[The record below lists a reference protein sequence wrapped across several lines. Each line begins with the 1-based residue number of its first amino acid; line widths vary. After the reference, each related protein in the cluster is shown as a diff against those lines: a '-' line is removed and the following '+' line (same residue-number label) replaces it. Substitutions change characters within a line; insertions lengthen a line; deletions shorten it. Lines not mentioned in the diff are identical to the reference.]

1 MVIYKLKIELSQEN
15 IWLIVEKLNLS
26 ELIDK
31 EKAKELFELLDEDKK
46 GKIRKSTFVEYLLKY
61 TQKLNNSSFNSFFE
75 IINNEL
81 SSKSEKIINK
91 LKNLRLKESIKND
104 LDSVNDIN
112 W

>member
-15 IWLIVEKLNLS
+15 IWLIVEKLKLS

-75 IINNEL
+75 IINN
-81 SSKSEKIINK
+81 
-91 LKNLRLKESIKND
+91 
-104 LDSVNDIN
+104 
-112 W
+112 